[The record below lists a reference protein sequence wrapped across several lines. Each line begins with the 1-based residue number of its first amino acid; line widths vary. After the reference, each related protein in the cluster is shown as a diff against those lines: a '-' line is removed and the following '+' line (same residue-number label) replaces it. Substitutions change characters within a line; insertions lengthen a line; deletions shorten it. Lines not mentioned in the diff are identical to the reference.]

1 MSDSQSIIDIN
12 DHLASLLLKS
22 HQNNV
27 NKLIFTYVP
36 LQFTNESIIIRV
48 VAGNDGGITIQGL
61 GQYIEDILILK
72 FNSKEL
78 DFLSTEY
85 FNICLR
91 ITQDVKKNEDPLKD
105 SVSPKVRWLFI
116 ALLLMLKQQW

>member
-36 LQFTNESIIIRV
+36 LQFTNESIVIRV

-72 FNSKEL
+72 FSSKEL

-91 ITQDVKKNEDPLKD
+91 ITQDVKKNED
-105 SVSPKVRWLFI
+105 SVSPKIRWLFI